1 MTLHWVE
8 IGGPST
14 FTQGGTPIPATIAS
28 FALAPPSVLNLMK
41 AEINRGLVLTNEAVI
56 PLPIEVPR
64 RQYIDFHADLFP
76 PVPLRGTSFS
86 EFIRA
91 TKIDS
96 LSLYSTRSRCQGVE
110 GRWRCYR

>member
-14 FTQGGTPIPATIAS
+14 FTQGGTPVPTTIAS

-41 AEINRGLVLTNEAVI
+41 AEVNRVMVLTSEAVV

-76 PVPLRGTSFS
+76 PVPMRGAFS
-86 EFIRA
+86 PGVDE
-91 TKIDS
+91 
-96 LSLYSTRSRCQGVE
+96 RSQD
-110 GRWRCYR
+110 